1 MSYVVLAR
9 KWRPRYFEEVVGQGH
24 VAQTLK
30 NSIAQDR
37 VAHAYLFTGA
47 RGVGKTSTARILAK
61 ALNCHNGPSENPCY
75 ECPSCQEISQGQSI
89 DVFEIDGASNRG
101 INEIRELREGVRYAP
116 HRDRYKIYII
126 DEVHMLTTEAFNAL
140 LKTLEEPPPHVKFVF
155 ATTEPQKIPVT
166 ILSRCQRFD
175 FKRISQQDIVE
186 HLLQICPNE
195 GIQAEKA
202 ALQLIARQASGGMR
216 DALSLMD
223 QVISFAGQEVSEEQV
238 TQILGVANR
247 KHLFELSE
255 AIIDRDAERALLAL
269 DDVHRYGYDLQQFAS
284 EMVTHLR
291 DLMVARVVQHPERV
305 TSLTESE
312 LNAISE
318 PISRTTPDLLHRYFS
333 VMIEGAQEM
342 SRSPYPKLIFEMT
355 LVRMCQLEPL
365 VSIDLLVDRLH
376 ELEGLLG
383 DVPFEPKK
391 KSEHLSVLP
400 VREPAA
406 APRSQPTP
414 AARTTREVPPSPQKP
429 AAPESPSAK
438 PPVQESAPATPAA
451 TAPTHATTP
460 APAAPEPPAPAPEP
474 QAPATPNVAD
484 KRPLWEKPRE
494 EGDAGKPEAVT
505 ATPTPEQS
513 HDPAPTAAQPAASSE
528 EQTSSP
534 PQPDVDD
541 EGGEEP
547 SPAQDHEGGEEDEG
561 SVTPPWVVDDEDP
574 GWGHYEDMEEDAEEP
589 ESEPFDRRAA
599 EDHLE
604 SEPTS
609 YGIFSMRE
617 RSNVPSSPTLEPE
630 DDDDE
635 DGNPSPPPTID
646 IEGLGRQGAWKQL
659 VNYIRTFQAPL
670 AATLEQAYVEE
681 FTREKLAMTFLER
694 YLHFIHDDKRL
705 KPLEDTLQLIF
716 GKSYKLSIQL
726 RHDPR
731 AMPGFET
738 LAQLRDAELRA
749 RRDKLASDTEGHP
762 AIRQAAELFDPDAVR
777 ILVALHE
784 D

>member
-9 KWRPRYFEEVVGQGH
+9 KWRPKYFEEVVGQGH

-61 ALNCHNGPSENPCY
+61 ALNCHNGPSEKPCY
-75 ECPSCQEISQGQSI
+75 NCPSCNEISQGQSI

-116 HRDRYKIYII
+116 NRDSYKIYII

-195 GIQAEKA
+195 GIKAEKA

-223 QVISFAGQEVSEEQV
+223 QVISFAGQTISEEQV

-284 EMVTHLR
+284 EMVSHLR
-291 DLMVARVVQHPERV
+291 DLMVARVVQNPEKV

-312 LNAISE
+312 LNLIRE

-342 SRSPYPKLIFEMT
+342 SRSPYPKLVFEMT

-365 VSIDLLVDRLH
+365 VSIDLMIDRLQ

-383 DVPFEPKK
+383 DEPFEPKK
-391 KSEHLSVLP
+391 KSDHVGVLP
-400 VREPAA
+400 TRHHAPAPSQPAA
-406 APRSQPTP
+406 VVE
-414 AARTTREVPPSPQKP
+414 ARTAPEPSPSPQKTPEEVGP
-429 AAPESPSAK
+429 AKPSAPEP
-438 PPVQESAPATPAA
+438 AP
-451 TAPTHATTP
+451 TP
-460 APAAPEPPAPAPEP
+460 APTPIASSVPEQAASVPS
-474 QAPATPNVAD
+474 TPTVQSD
-484 KRPLWEKPRE
+484 DRPLWEKQKPEPAPTPDEPPAPPEPEPPKAEREVPSQHATDPAPEPRE
-494 EGDAGKPEAVT
+494 EVP
-505 ATPTPEQS
+505 
-513 HDPAPTAAQPAASSE
+513 SE
-528 EQTSSP
+528 EDASDVAPSS
-534 PQPDVDD
+534 DVGESEDHD
-541 EGGEEP
+541 SEGAEGEGLDT
-547 SPAQDHEGGEEDEG
+547 A
-561 SVTPPWVVDDEDP
+561 PPWVVDDEDP
-574 GWGHYEDMEEDAEEP
+574 GWDRYEDLEDEAGDL
-589 ESEPFDRRAA
+589 ESEPFDRRATA
-599 EDHLE
+599 DDMEE
-604 SEPTS
+604 EPTS
-609 YGIFSMRE
+609 CGIFSMRE
-617 RSNVPSSPTLEPE
+617 GTKKQAAPTLEPE
-630 DDDDE
+630 DDEDE
-635 DGNPSPPPTID
+635 DGPIQPPDID
-646 IEGLGRQGAWKQL
+646 IEGLGRQAAWKQL
-659 VNYIRTFQAPL
+659 VAHIRTFQAPL

-681 FTREKLAMTFLER
+681 FTREKLSMTFL
-694 YLHFIHDDKRL
+694 DDKRIE
-705 KPLEDTLQLIF
+705 PLEKTLHTIF
-716 GKSYKLSIQL
+716 GKGYKLSIQL

-749 RRDKLASDTEGHP
+749 RRDKLAGDTESHP
-762 AIRQAAELFDPDAVR
+762 AIRQATKLFDPDAVR

>member
-24 VAQTLK
+24 VAKTLK

-223 QVISFAGQEVSEEQV
+223 QVISFAGQNVSEEQV

-312 LNAISE
+312 LNTIRE

-400 VREPAA
+400 VREH
-406 APRSQPTP
+406 APVPRNHIAPE
-414 AARTTREVPPSPQKP
+414 ARTAHEAPSSPQKP
-429 AAPESPSAK
+429 AA
-438 PPVQESAPATPAA
+438 APAPTPEKPQAQN
-451 TAPTHATTP
+451 P
-460 APAAPEPPAPAPEP
+460 PPAPKPTPQPAQPRKPVEP
-474 QAPATPNVAD
+474 AASE
-484 KRPLWEKPRE
+484 RPLWEKPRE
-494 EGDAGKPEAVT
+494 TQEVAEEPPKPTPAPVPKPTPEPTPAPTPEPAPPAASNEKPAPSSPAPEEPEAVDT
-505 ATPTPEQS
+505 EEE
-513 HDPAPTAAQPAASSE
+513 DISSE
-528 EQTSSP
+528 AAT
-534 PQPDVDD
+534 
-541 EGGEEP
+541 EGPEGEEE
-547 SPAQDHEGGEEDEG
+547 ADG
-561 SVTPPWVVDDEDP
+561 VTAPPWVVDDEDP
-574 GWGHYEDMEEDAEEP
+574 GWEHYEDMEEGGEEP

-617 RSNVPSSPTLEPE
+617 RSNAPNSPTLEPE

-659 VNYIRTFQAPL
+659 VSYIRTFQAPL

-681 FTREKLAMTFLER
+681 FTRDKLAMTFLER

-705 KPLEDTLQLIF
+705 KPFEDMLRNIF
-716 GKSYKLSIQL
+716 GKTYKLSIQL